1 MHFWHHIIII
11 INKLRRTVVLRVIQ
25 ILCDTLASKEKK
37 YMTHSPDYY
46 TSANAVNGK
55 IDVVGFV
62 QFGAYKTV
70 LYKHSNIYKT

>member
-1 MHFWHHIIII
+1 
-11 INKLRRTVVLRVIQ
+11 
-25 ILCDTLASKEKK
+25 
-37 YMTHSPDYY
+37 MTHSPDYY